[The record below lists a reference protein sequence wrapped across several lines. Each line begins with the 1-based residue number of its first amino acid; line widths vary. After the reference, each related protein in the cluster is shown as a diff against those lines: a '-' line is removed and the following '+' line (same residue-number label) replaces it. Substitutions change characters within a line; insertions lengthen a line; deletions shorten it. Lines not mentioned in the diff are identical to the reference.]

1 MRQVN
6 SYLIVHLSGGQ
17 DTERVSI
24 LHLTGMQ
31 AVVCLWGTRFQLSKD
46 IRNMLNEKVVTML
59 WDLK

>member
-17 DTERVSI
+17 DTERKSI

-31 AVVCLWGTRFQLSKD
+31 GSGVFVGNQVSVK
-46 IRNMLNEKVVTML
+46 
-59 WDLK
+59 